1 MIDFAKNLDNIAV
14 LVYDDINDTSDG
26 GDTMPARELIV
37 AALKETGVTQ
47 AEAAAKIGWIPQQL
61 SARFARNSLRA
72 DEFLDLLEAIGVE
85 IKLVVKDNGKEIHE
99 HKSGSGRPVR
109 RMVDKIYYDTA
120 TSDALANNFYSD
132 GVNKY
137 NDGRARELY
146 VNSDGRYFF
155 AEYSE
160 NEGEKDRI
168 NPVSASD
175 AADFIERYGT
185 TIQKQ
190 PQNPEETK

>member
-1 MIDFAKNLDNIAV
+1 MVDFGENLDNIIEI
-14 LVYDDINDTSDG
+14 VYDDCNDTNG
-26 GDTMPARELIV
+26 GDTMPAKELIA

-47 AEAAAKIGWIPQQL
+47 AEAAAKIGWVPQQL
-61 SARFARNSLRA
+61 SARFTRNSLRA

-85 IKLVVKDNGKEIHE
+85 IKLVVKDSGKEVRE
-99 HKSGSGRPVR
+99 HKPGAGRPVR
-109 RMVDKIYYDTA
+109 RMVDKVYYDTA

-132 GVNKY
+132 GENKY

-146 VNSDGRYFF
+146 IDSDGRYFF

-175 AADFIERYGT
+175 AADFVERYGT
-185 TIQKQ
+185 KIDKQ
-190 PQNPEETK
+190 PLEEIE